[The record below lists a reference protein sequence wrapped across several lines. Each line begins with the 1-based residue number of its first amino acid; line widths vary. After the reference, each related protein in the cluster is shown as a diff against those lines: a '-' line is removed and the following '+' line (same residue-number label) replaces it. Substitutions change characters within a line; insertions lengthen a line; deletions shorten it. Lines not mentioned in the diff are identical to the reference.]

1 MKKLIVF
8 CLAFLSA
15 ISLFAQISIVRSDF
29 VNVNDTI
36 PRIYY
41 SFEVD
46 NQSILRDSVMPSDTI
61 FDDQTDFPLVLLDSL
76 IYFPSVETDPDG
88 VFEGATCAFMT
99 RDGFIMHLQISELGV
114 NLVGVQG
121 ELPFTGGLMNL
132 VFVDTLKMSEFP
144 CDYQDVLVDQGAAM
158 EKQHISMFES
168 IIPADYYSTLTM
180 LYDTVRFFM
189 DMKLNSSYDEHGEIQ
204 FVGDS
209 NQNGTY
215 LYLRENR
222 KMITA
227 FDVQLR
233 SKFGGSYTSLSN
245 IPGIG
250 DQLPMELPVR
260 DTSYSHQYW
269 VKDWKSPLLEIEY
282 NTAYDSIY
290 SMTFRYAYLSYVNTE
305 FQSKLKVFPNPS
317 SESINFYLED
327 VRECT
332 LFVFS
337 TDGRLVY
344 QQLLDSESANIE
356 LSNWKSGVYIYQIFD
371 KNRTSL
377 AGGKFIK
384 Q

>member
-1 MKKLIVF
+1 MKKVILS
-8 CLAFLSA
+8 CLAVLSVLCVY
-15 ISLFAQISIVRSDF
+15 SQISIVRSDF

-46 NQSILRDSVMPSDTI
+46 TESIPRDSVMPSEMV
-61 FDDQTDFPLVLLDSL
+61 FDDPTDFPLVLLDSL
-76 IYFPSVETDPDG
+76 IYFPSSESDPDG

-99 RDGFIMHLQISELGV
+99 RDGFIMHLQIDELGV
-114 NLVGVQG
+114 NLVGMQS
-121 ELPFTGGLMNL
+121 ELPFVGGVTNL

-144 CDYQDVLVDQGAAM
+144 CDYQDVMVDQGAAM
-158 EKQHISMFES
+158 EKMHISVFEEV
-168 IIPADYYSTLTM
+168 AGENYAALATF
-180 LYDTVRFFM
+180 YDTVRFFM
-189 DMKLNSSYDEHGEIQ
+189 DVKINSNFNEHGEIQ

-209 NQNGTY
+209 NQNGTF
-215 LYLRENR
+215 LYLREDR

-227 FDVQLR
+227 FDIQLR
-233 SKFGGSYTSLSN
+233 SKFGGAYTSLSD

-305 FQSKLKVFPNPS
+305 FQSKLKVFPNPANQ
-317 SESINFYLED
+317 SINFYLED
-327 VRECT
+327 INDCT

-337 TDGRLVY
+337 TDGRLIH
-344 QQLLDSESANIE
+344 QQMISSESSNIE
-356 LSNWKSGVYIYQIFD
+356 LSNWESGVYIYQIFD
-371 KNRTSL
+371 KNKTPL

>member
-1 MKKLIVF
+1 MKKVF
-8 CLAFLSA
+8 LSCLAVLSVLCVF
-15 ISLFAQISIVRSDF
+15 SQISIVRSDY

-41 SFEVD
+41 AFEVD
-46 NQSILRDSVMPSDTI
+46 NQSILRDSVMPEDMI
-61 FDDQTDFPLVLLDSL
+61 FDDQREFPLVILDSL
-76 IYFPSVETDPDG
+76 VYFPSAQTDHDG
-88 VFEGATCAFMT
+88 IFEGSTCAFVT
-99 RDGFIMHLQISELGV
+99 RDGYIMHLKIDESGV

-144 CDYQDVLVDQGAAM
+144 SDYQDVLVDQGAAM
-158 EKQHISMFES
+158 EKQHISVFQDLIGENY
-168 IIPADYYSTLTM
+168 ATLAM
-180 LYDTVRFFM
+180 LYDTVRFLM
-189 DMKLNSSYDEHGEIQ
+189 DLKINTNFNEYGEFQ

-209 NQNGTY
+209 NQNGTFD
-215 LYLRENR
+215 YLREDR
-222 KMITA
+222 KLITA
-227 FDVQLR
+227 FDIQLR

-250 DQLPMELPVR
+250 DQLPMELPLR

-290 SMTFRYAYLSYVNTE
+290 SMTFRYAFLSYVSTE
-305 FQSKLKVFPNPS
+305 YQSKLKVFPNPS
-317 SESINFYLED
+317 SEIVNFYLED
-327 VRECT
+327 IKDCI

-337 TDGRLVY
+337 TDGRLVH
-344 QQLLDSESANIE
+344 QQLIDDEFAKIE
-356 LSNWKSGVYIYQIFD
+356 LSDWDSGVYIYQIFD
-371 KNRTSL
+371 KNKTPL
-377 AGGKFIK
+377 AGGKFVK